1 MIRIGLT
8 GNIASGKSEVARMLA
23 DRGATIIDAD
33 ELAREAVEPETQA
46 LKDIIKRWGKDIL
59 NQDGG
64 LDRAALRQIVFAD
77 QNELDALN
85 RIVHPGVTRLRDR
98 EIARARERGDP
109 IVVCVIPLLFERN
122 IVEEFDAIILV
133 DAPRPLRLERLVAT
147 RGLEETEAMNMI
159 ASQMPAELK
168 RARADFVIEN
178 DGSLDKLE
186 RDVDAL
192 WSSLQRNAAGEETN
206 TPLRT
211 TKFGKP
217 DVFGTIE
224 AVKAVSEL
232 FAPIAGEVVAINE
245 RLDKEPALV
254 NTDPYGAGWMIKIKP
269 SSASE
274 IDGLMK
280 SDAYTKHIGK

>member
-1 MIRIGLT
+1 
-8 GNIASGKSEVARMLA
+8 MLA

-46 LKDIIKRWGKDIL
+46 LKDIIKRWGKDVL
-59 NQDGG
+59 NQDGA

-133 DAPRPLRLERLVAT
+133 DAPRPLRLERLVTT

-159 ASQMPAELK
+159 AAQMPAELK
-168 RARADFVIEN
+168 RARADYCIDN
-178 DGSLDKLE
+178 TGSLAELE

-192 WSSLQRNAAGEETN
+192 WSSLQRNAVDKVSDVRSIASD
-206 TPLRT
+206 LRNLHR
-211 TKFGKP
+211 
-217 DVFGTIE
+217 DVRGME
-224 AVKAVSEL
+224 SQVS
-232 FAPIAGEVVAINE
+232 F
-245 RLDKEPALV
+245 
-254 NTDPYGAGWMIKIKP
+254 
-269 SSASE
+269 S
-274 IDGLMK
+274 
-280 SDAYTKHIGK
+280 